1 MRVRLYFILFSQNE
15 LQLWACNTVADS
27 GGHDSLARAYVPLF
41 RLRKKKRR
49 CSAVKQLASAFL
61 FIHFS
66 SSERPRN
73 FQKETKTKNVVI
85 IYDNAE

>member
-49 CSAVKQLASAFL
+49 CSAVKQLASASL
-61 FIHFS
+61 FIHFFFFRKAEELS
-66 SSERPRN
+66 KRNKKPVER
-73 FQKETKTKNVVI
+73 
-85 IYDNAE
+85 